1 MKTVLLLKQI
11 LRGSES
17 LIISGFVLDL
27 NYIFKKHFYHVW
39 SEIINEIYTNS
50 ILWGIANQSPRTAY
64 EMFLRS
70 GMTAH
75 HSKFGYSQR
84 V

>member
-1 MKTVLLLKQI
+1 METVLLLKQI
-11 LRGSES
+11 LCGSES
-17 LIISGFVLDL
+17 KIMSGFVLDL
-27 NYIFKKHFYHVW
+27 IWIFKNHFHQVW
-39 SEIINEIYTNS
+39 SKIINEMYTNS
-50 ILWGIANQSPRTAY
+50 ILWGIANQPPMTAHK
-64 EMFLRS
+64 MLFRS